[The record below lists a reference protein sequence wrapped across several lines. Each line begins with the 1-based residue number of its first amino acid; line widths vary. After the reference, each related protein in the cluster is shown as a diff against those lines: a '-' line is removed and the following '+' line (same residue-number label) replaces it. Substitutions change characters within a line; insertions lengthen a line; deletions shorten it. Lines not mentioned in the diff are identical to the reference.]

1 MVYKL
6 ILQTELKMLNQALYL
21 PMLTVL
27 LSRATAGRCVYCL
40 GSRRDTGFDA
50 DCFKPDTLRL
60 GGFHGLYNR
69 HRPNPDVR

>member
-27 LSRATAGRCVYCL
+27 LSRAVAFTAWGAGGTL
-40 GSRRDTGFDA
+40 GLMLTALNLTR
-50 DCFKPDTLRL
+50 
-60 GGFHGLYNR
+60 
-69 HRPNPDVR
+69 